1 MSTQTLEQSA
11 AQVTELDAE
20 AVKKVLAPLPPV
32 RAERDYHITIEL
44 LEHGGTSHIRWWL
57 DLNYAV
63 GSLDELKL
71 MDGPNVLATVRVPGL
86 QGEWNTNKPFGT
98 GLSASYWAW
107 NYVTGSAD
115 WRQLVRT
122 PNT

>member
-20 AVKKVLAPLPPV
+20 AVKKVLAALPPV

-63 GSLDELKL
+63 RVAGRAQALK
-71 MDGPNVLATVRVPGL
+71 DADHRA
-86 QGEWNTNKPFGT
+86 EWRLRAPLNAP
-98 GLSASYWAW
+98 
-107 NYVTGSAD
+107 
-115 WRQLVRT
+115 
-122 PNT
+122 